1 MLVSFH
7 LALPSVIFIG
17 SKDLILTMTKTMKTK
32 ALILVTKIVM
42 KVKTVSTVKTV
53 ILVMKNPIMPL
64 LCGVKQLHPCLK
76 ANVPQSNVPSVAK
89 AGTKMILR
97 MHNIVARTRQSTS
110 T

>member
-32 ALILVTKIVM
+32 ALILVTTIVM
-42 KVKTVSTVKTV
+42 KVKTVSTV
-53 ILVMKNPIMPL
+53 ILVMKNPIMRL